1 MIRTA
6 AGNQSA
12 IAIIRALATGAIRPT
27 APHIAATLREQAAVG
42 LLLGGGLAAGGFV
55 RVFMSS
61 GEALSAAAI
70 ALSLFL
76 IVTTSVVVGAALPF
90 LLVRNGIDPANGG
103 TLIQVLMDVGGC
115 LFTCVAC
122 KVVLVTMPAALGLLP
137 EPAATAAVA
146 AGVGGGAAAAAVT
159 SIG

>member
-1 MIRTA
+1 MQKQIG

-12 IAIIRALATGAIRPT
+12 IKVIRALATGAIKPT
-27 APHIAATLREQAAVG
+27 APHIEATLREQAATG

-76 IVTTSVVVGAALPF
+76 IVFTSVVVGAALPF

-115 LFTCVAC
+115 LFTCISC
-122 KVVLVTMPAALGLLP
+122 KLVLVTLPAALGL
-137 EPAATAAVA
+137 PAPVTAA
-146 AGVGGGAAAAAVT
+146 AGVGAAAAVT
-159 SIG
+159 SVG